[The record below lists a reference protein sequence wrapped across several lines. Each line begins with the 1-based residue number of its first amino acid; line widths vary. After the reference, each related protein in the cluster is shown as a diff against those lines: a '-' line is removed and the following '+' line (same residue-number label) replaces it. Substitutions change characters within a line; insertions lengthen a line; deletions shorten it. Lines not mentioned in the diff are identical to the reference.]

1 MEPQQDYRLPQRIIE
16 TKKYLD
22 DKLEV
27 GNLTADDKAM
37 IKKMENFYKLLPE
50 GVEDFGELP
59 FYPLEVDSEMI
70 GELNRK
76 TVYMKK
82 RCNEFWCE
90 KKKIENGDRLTTRI
104 YSHLKSGLEILD
116 SLIRY

>member
-1 MEPQQDYRLPQRIIE
+1 MESQMDYKIPLRIIE

-27 GNLTADDKAM
+27 GNITDDEKAM
-37 IKKMENFYKLLPE
+37 MVRMEAFYKLLPE
-50 GVEDFGELP
+50 GAEDFGELP
-59 FYPLEVDSEMI
+59 FYPLEVDREMI
-70 GELNRK
+70 SKLNTR

-90 KKKIENGDRLTTRI
+90 KKKIKGADRLTTRI
-104 YSHLKSGLEILD
+104 YSHFKSGLEILD